1 MLSDNAGS
9 QRFDIEYPG
18 VVSHAGDMKKIIAS
32 SVALA
37 LFISIANPAFA
48 GCYADYKAKRD
59 NPLRLHYGVIEL
71 SDAACRAPSRAK
83 SEISAHLAREN
94 WQLLNVISV
103 FDDDGLKK
111 RRKSAGKYFLRY

>member
-1 MLSDNAGS
+1 
-9 QRFDIEYPG
+9 
-18 VVSHAGDMKKIIAS
+18 MKNFLKPSI
-32 SVALA
+32 ALA
-37 LFISIANPAFA
+37 LLICVSNPAFA

-71 SDAACRAPSRAK
+71 SDAACRAPARAK
-83 SEISAHLAREN
+83 SEISTHLAREN

-111 RRKSAGKYFLRY
+111 RQKSAGKYFLRY